1 MGAPTDAAAPA
12 GRSAASSVDRRRPE
26 RGDAGGQVRVDAR
39 ERRVVERAEGERRR
53 RIDGVERLLHGRRA
67 VRGGLDDHP
76 PPVGGV
82 GEAAD
87 EARLLEA
94 VDQPGR
100 GARRERRELADAADG
115 HRALGREQPEHLDI
129 GGGQAVALGDALG
142 VRDAGGGEVGGG
154 AEDRGDER
162 VAVSR
167 IRG

>member
-1 MGAPTDAAAPA
+1 MDP
-12 GRSAASSVDRRRPE
+12 
-26 RGDAGGQVRVDAR
+26 R

-53 RIDGVERLLHGRRA
+53 RIDGVERLLHGCRA
-67 VRGGLDDHP
+67 IRGGLDDHP

-87 EARLLEA
+87 EARLLET

-115 HRALGREQPEHLDI
+115 HRALGREEPQHLDI

-142 VRDAGGGEVGGG
+142 VRDAGGGQVGGG

-167 IRG
+167 IGG